1 MKQLWL
7 NYIQNNFLM
16 AYAKETR
23 VKLQFKW
30 VLGLNCINLDQTA
43 IIENTPGVRLKDFC
57 TKTELFII
65 YKGLCENFRKLG
77 VRVDF

>member
-7 NYIQNNFLM
+7 KYIQNNFLM

-30 VLGLNCINLDQTA
+30 VLGFNCINLDQFV
-43 IIENTPGVRLKDFC
+43 IIENVPGVRLKDFW
-57 TKTELFII
+57 TKTELFIK
-65 YKGLCENFRKLG
+65 YKGFCENFQLLG
-77 VRVDF
+77 LQVDF